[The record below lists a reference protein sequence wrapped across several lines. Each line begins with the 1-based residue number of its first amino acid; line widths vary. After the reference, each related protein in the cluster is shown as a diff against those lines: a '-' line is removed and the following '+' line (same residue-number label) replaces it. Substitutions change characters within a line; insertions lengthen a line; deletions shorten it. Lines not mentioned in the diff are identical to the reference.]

1 MSITI
6 DDQTDLPDHVISY
19 GPIEITVLE
28 DDVPPVTEIQI
39 IGTLGVHEWY
49 TSEVTVTFFATDIGS
64 SMISTQWSL
73 NSGAWTEYAGVFE
86 MAYEGINNIT
96 YRSIDAN
103 DNVEAN
109 RSTMLKIDT
118 ETPIVSIDMDTTATS
133 SSVEVDIFWA
143 DATSGVARMVASLDD
158 GEWNSSFLMET
169 ISLEDLE
176 DGEHTLTVTVYDTAG
191 NSASDTVTFSV
202 ETSLFAMDGPAGPWV
217 VIGLI
222 TGIAAAIGA
231 AGYLFVRKMKTK

>member
-1 MSITI
+1 
-6 DDQTDLPDHVISY
+6 
-19 GPIEITVLE
+19 
-28 DDVPPVTEIQI
+28 
-39 IGTLGVHEWY
+39 
-49 TSEVTVTFFATDIGS
+49 
-64 SMISTQWSL
+64 
-73 NSGAWTEYAGVFE
+73 
-86 MAYEGINNIT
+86 MAYDGINNIT

-118 ETPIVSIDMDTTATS
+118 EAPIVSIEMDTTVTS
-133 SSVEVDIFWA
+133 SSVEVDVVWA
-143 DATSGVARMVASLDD
+143 DATSGVAHMVASLDD

-169 ISLEDLE
+169 ISLEELE

-202 ETSLFAMDGPAGPWV
+202 ETDLFAMDGPAGPWV

-222 TGIAAAIGA
+222 AAIAAVICA